1 MTRKVYKMRGERKYT
16 YYVYNAENGEFLG
29 CGSRFS
35 IKKYFGVGEKHI
47 ESCAKS
53 NEPLVSSKNNIIL
66 NISKVEGVIEDIP
79 FTIELAKR
87 GIPLRGKRKEEVFK
101 NAPRKENIAKCNFVE
116 VFKIFRYPRNEEEKK
131 YMRTHFSIINLEK
144 VRFEL
149 DTRPFTD
156 GFPFRI
162 NFVGKGRLRSIIFSE
177 KFYSRKLAEERFE
190 YLKNFQAKQC
200 CGDFWYNKVKY
211 DVSRVVCV
219 ERTRNGKNKIMS
231 PSCDTTKKTNYKEYL
246 DLAQFLQSEFIR

>member
-1 MTRKVYKMRGERKYT
+1 MTREAYKMRGKRTDT
-16 YYVYNAENGEFLG
+16 YYVYDAYTDELVGCGSLAKISELFEITPRTLKKYAENGSLYA
-29 CGSRFS
+29 SRNADNRLKFKR
-35 IKKYFGVGEKHI
+35 IDGII
-47 ESCAKS
+47 EDV
-53 NEPLVSSKNNIIL
+53 EPTI
-66 NISKVEGVIEDIP
+66 KVESGKVRI
-79 FTIELAKR
+79 KR
-87 GIPLRGKRKEEVFK
+87 SRRLL
-101 NAPRKENIAKCNFVE
+101 CNFVE
-116 VFKIFRYPRNEEEKK
+116 VFDVFKEPKTEEEKK

-211 DVSRVVCV
+211 DASRVVCV